1 MDLKQLLSH
10 TNISLT
16 DGTNDG
22 TTNDGTTNDGTT
34 NDGTT
39 KAGTTKAGTTKEDVI
54 DDFNSDVEEEE
65 VEEEDVVTIDP
76 RFTLPWNKLD
86 KGVKMNRLLIFVQ
99 AQLEEL
105 KLTEQQA
112 KELKNLLFKAC
123 ETGLFNK
130 ITDVEYDESTA
141 VIESIKNLEFN
152 ESTKKYKIKTGGT
165 KNRSVSKSR
174 SNIDRLTKKK

>member
-1 MDLKQLLSH
+1 MDLKLLLSQ
-10 TNISLT
+10 TKISLT
-16 DGTNDG
+16 DGTTKVAVTNEG
-22 TTNDGTTNDGTT
+22 TTDDSNTKEDVIKEDVTIE
-34 NDGTT
+34 GTT
-39 KAGTTKAGTTKEDVI
+39 KGDVI
-54 DDFNSDVEEEE
+54 DDFNSDVEEGDE
-65 VEEEDVVTIDP
+65 VVDSGIDP

-130 ITDVEYDESTA
+130 ITEVEYDESTA
-141 VIESIKNLEFN
+141 VIESIKNLEYN